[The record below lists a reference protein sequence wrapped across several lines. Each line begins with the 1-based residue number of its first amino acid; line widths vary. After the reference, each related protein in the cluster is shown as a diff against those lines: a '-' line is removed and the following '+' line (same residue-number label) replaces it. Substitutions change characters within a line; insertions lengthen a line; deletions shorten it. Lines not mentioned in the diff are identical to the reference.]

1 MSFLKKAFNFAKDK
15 LIPAAVQAASG
26 NVGAAVGTLLKK
38 KTSVQAAPTV
48 GNTAQT
54 AEKPSLVLG
63 FETGA
68 GIVKADFVNDQ
79 KDIQTKKETSVLL
92 WVLGGLAALFFGSKM
107 LSK

>member
-1 MSFLKKAFNFAKDK
+1 MTLFGKAFKFVKEK
-15 LIPAAVQAASG
+15 VVPAAVQAASG
-26 NVGAAVGTLLKK
+26 NIGAAAATLLKK
-38 KTSVQAAPTV
+38 STSVQAASTV

-54 AEKPSLVLG
+54 AEKPALVLG
-63 FETGA
+63 FESAA